1 MSVKVLVHPG
11 RLEVEKGYIGAT
23 GLFITQL
30 PTSFSTCR
38 QTYRLM
44 SVYKCK
50 WTCYIKDFMHT
61 IQVKCRLNR
70 GYEQVVP

>member
-30 PTSFSTCR
+30 PTSFSR
-38 QTYRLM
+38 

-50 WTCYIKDFMHT
+50 WRFYIKDFMHT